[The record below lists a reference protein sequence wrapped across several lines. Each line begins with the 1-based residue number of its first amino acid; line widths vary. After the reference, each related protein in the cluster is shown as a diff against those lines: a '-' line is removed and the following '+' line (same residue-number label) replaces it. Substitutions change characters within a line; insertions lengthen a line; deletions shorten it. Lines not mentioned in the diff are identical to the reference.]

1 MIDTGP
7 RLTFHEPGT
16 RKRMKSYPST
26 IPVPRMRP
34 AQRANDPEHNT
45 TPGHT
50 QRVSRGDIVSR
61 PTPHRR
67 ITHPR
72 DRPSLASNGSC
83 SIVGASHGPEP
94 ACSVRSSHI
103 SAMCTAS
110 SLARPFR
117 RVRLDRVD
125 DDHVAPHVVHN
136 DCRGRGNPRPRPA
149 PCHVLARSTSVLRRA
164 GGGSPCQVDHA
175 VRRNR
180 YQTTQCALSARA

>member
-1 MIDTGP
+1 MRTGP
-7 RLTFHEPGT
+7 RLTLQEPRT

-26 IPVPRMRP
+26 VPVPRMRP
-34 AQRANDPEHNT
+34 AQRANHPEQST

-50 QRVSRGDIVSR
+50 LRVCTLRDIVSR
-61 PTPHRR
+61 PTHRR

-72 DRPSLASNGSC
+72 DRPSLALPTAPR

-125 DDHVAPHVVHN
+125 DDHAAPHVVHN
-136 DCRGRGNPRPRPA
+136 DCRLCRLGSGRWAGRGDGREG
-149 PCHVLARSTSVLRRA
+149 VF
-164 GGGSPCQVDHA
+164 
-175 VRRNR
+175 
-180 YQTTQCALSARA
+180 